1 MRALFFILLILNI
14 GYFGWQFIG
23 SSSGVATDMSA
34 LNGIEPIV
42 LLSEVKAAELQAAK
56 DKEAEEEAAKL
67 QAIKEKEAE
76 EKAIELQI
84 AKEKE
89 TEERAAELQ
98 AAKEKEAEEKAAEL
112 QAAKDKEAEKKAV
125 ALQAAKDKEVK
136 EKAAELQVAK
146 EKADKEKAI
155 EIQAAKEKEAK
166 EKAAK
171 VAAAKAEEEKRKAEA
186 LAASLAPDQC
196 FTMGPFQDLEN
207 LRGLTRAIKSYVI
220 EADFRGVEERLSPLY
235 WVYTAAEQNK
245 KATQAVA
252 ARLRAKNIKDFYLL
266 HSDEKVNSISLGR
279 FRNKQGVQ
287 KFVKK
292 LEGLGFNVVVELVD
306 KDAVLY
312 WLDYR
317 VAAGNTIPE
326 SVFKKFKL
334 LKKQKVN
341 RSSRQCS

>member
-14 GYFGWQFIG
+14 GYFAWQFIG
-23 SSSGVATDMSA
+23 SSSDVATGMST

-42 LLSEVKAAELQAAK
+42 LLSEVKAAELQAVK
-56 DKEAEEEAAKL
+56 DKEAKEEAAKL

-76 EKAIELQI
+76 EKAVGLRV

-89 TEERAAELQ
+89 AEERAAELR
-98 AAKEKEAEEKAAEL
+98 AAKEREAEEKAAEL
-112 QAAKDKEAEKKAV
+112 QAAKDKEAEEKAV
-125 ALQAAKDKEVK
+125 ELQAARDKEAK
-136 EKAAELQVAK
+136 EKAAELQATKEKEAK
-146 EKADKEKAI
+146 EKAVELQI
-155 EIQAAKEKEAK
+155 AKDKEAK

-171 VAAAKAEEEKRKAEA
+171 VAAAKAEEEKRKAEE

-196 FTMGPFQDLEN
+196 YSMGPFQDLEN

-220 EADFRGVEERLSPLY
+220 EADFRGVEEKLSPLY
-235 WVYTAAEQNK
+235 WVYTAAEENK
-245 KATQAVA
+245 KATLVVA
-252 ARLRAKNIKDFYLL
+252 DRLRAKNIKDFYLL
-266 HSDEKVNSISLGR
+266 HSPDKVNRISLGR

-317 VAAGNTIPE
+317 VAAGNAIPE
-326 SVFKKFKL
+326 SVFKKFKP

-341 RSSRQCS
+341 RSSRQCR